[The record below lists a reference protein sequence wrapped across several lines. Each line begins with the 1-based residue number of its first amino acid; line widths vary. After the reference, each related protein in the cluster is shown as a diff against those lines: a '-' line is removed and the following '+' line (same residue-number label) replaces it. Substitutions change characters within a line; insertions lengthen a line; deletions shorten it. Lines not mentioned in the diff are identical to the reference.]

1 MTEQQ
6 KTKILKR
13 ELAELLGCLPIV
25 VSRLVKKGEVKVGID
40 GKIDISSQEM
50 KEYIKNKRIEIQR
63 HKERIRKKDY
73 TPNGEL
79 KIKNEAQSRCDAS
92 SLAITNLLV
101 GEVPDERSEYEKLK
115 INNILKNNDSIQELQ
130 NQNNNPNEQ
139 IKQVEETEE
148 YADKQDEKPSDQDK
162 SFANIEYETK
172 QHKLQSEKYKS
183 ELLEMEVRQRKKDL
197 VSTEILNRIITKT
210 IGNLTKNIVE
220 IPINIVD
227 EIIDIVKSEEEP
239 KSLIINLITKNL
251 HKEIE
256 STIDKT
262 EKEFLNL

>member
-1 MTEQQ
+1 MTEQ
-6 KTKILKR
+6 KTKLLKR

-40 GKIDISSQEM
+40 GKIDISSPQM
-50 KEYIKNKRIEIQR
+50 KEYIKNKRIEIQK
-63 HKERIRKKDY
+63 HKERIKKKDNKR
-73 TPNGEL
+73 TLE
-79 KIKNEAQSRCDAS
+79 E
-92 SLAITNLLV
+92 
-101 GEVPDERSEYEKLK
+101 
-115 INNILKNNDSIQELQ
+115 NILNYYDSNQEHQ
-130 NQNNNPNEQ
+130 NQNNRLDGQ
-139 IKQVEETEE
+139 IEQVEEAEE
-148 YADKQDEKPSDQDK
+148 YTQFEKYKQDENSKSQDK
-162 SFANIEYETK
+162 SFTNIEYETK
-172 QHKLQSEKYKS
+172 QHKLQTEKYKS
-183 ELLEMEVRQRKKDL
+183 ELLEMEVKQRKKDL
-197 VSTEILNRIITKT
+197 VNTEILNRIITKT

-239 KSLIINLITKNL
+239 KPLIINLITKSL

>member
-1 MTEQQ
+1 MTEQ
-6 KTKILKR
+6 KTKLLKR

-40 GKIDISSQEM
+40 GKIDISSPQM
-50 KEYIKNKRIEIQR
+50 KEYIKNKRIEIQK
-63 HKERIRKKDY
+63 HKERIKKKDNKR
-73 TPNGEL
+73 TLE
-79 KIKNEAQSRCDAS
+79 E
-92 SLAITNLLV
+92 
-101 GEVPDERSEYEKLK
+101 
-115 INNILKNNDSIQELQ
+115 NILNYYDSNQEHQ
-130 NQNNNPNEQ
+130 NQNNRLDGQ
-139 IKQVEETEE
+139 IAQVEEAEE
-148 YADKQDEKPSDQDK
+148 YTQFEKYKQDENSKSQDK
-162 SFANIEYETK
+162 SFTNIEYETK

-183 ELLEMEVRQRKKDL
+183 ELLEMEVKQRKKDL
-197 VSTEILNRIITKT
+197 VNTEILNRIITKT

-239 KSLIINLITKNL
+239 KPLIINLITKSL

>member
-25 VSRLVKKGEVKVGID
+25 VSRLVKKGEVKVGLD

-50 KEYIKNKRIEIQR
+50 KEYIKNKRIEIQK

-73 TPNGEL
+73 TPKDEL
-79 KIKNEAQSRCDAS
+79 TIDKGQLTIKD
-92 SLAITNLLV
+92 
-101 GEVPDERSEYEKLK
+101 Y
-115 INNILKNNDSIQELQ
+115 NNNQNIQ
-130 NQNNNPNEQ
+130 NQNNENNQKTINCQLSTVNLNE
-139 IKQVEETEE
+139 V
-148 YADKQDEKPSDQDK
+148 SLH
-162 SFANIEYETK
+162 SVEYETK

-183 ELLEMEVRQRKKDL
+183 ELLEMEVKQRKKDL
-197 VSTEILNRIITKT
+197 VNTEILNRIITKT

-239 KSLIINLITKNL
+239 KPLIINIITKNL

-262 EKEFLNL
+262 EKEFTHLF